1 MADFRPAVEK
11 ILAYEGGYVNDPA
24 DYGGETNFGISKRQ
38 YPNLDIKNL
47 TREEAVGIYYRDY
60 WCRFLGDKLASQAVA
75 EELLDSAVN
84 MGWSRAS
91 MFLQEALNLLAES
104 GLLTDGLVGPK
115 TIDAANA
122 YKYPGALVKV
132 LNGLQFER
140 YRAIVEKDPTQRKFL
155 RAWLSRVEF
164 KGGA

>member
-11 ILAYEGGYVNDPA
+11 ILTYEGGYVNDPA
-24 DYGGETNFGISKRQ
+24 DYGGETNFGISKRS
-38 YPNLDIKNL
+38 YPNLDIKAL
-47 TREEAVGIYYRDY
+47 TKEDAIAIYYRDY

-84 MGWSRAS
+84 MGWCRSVK
-91 MFLQEALNLLAES
+91 FLQEALNLLTDNS
-104 GLLTDGLVGPK
+104 LLVDGLVGPK

-122 YKYPGALVKV
+122 YKYAGALVKV

-140 YRAIVEKDPTQRKFL
+140 YRQIIEADPTQRKFF
-155 RAWLSRVEF
+155 RSWLARVEF
-164 KGGA
+164 KA